1 MEVSIMKRIITGV
14 VLAVFII
21 GFFVEGV
28 EAERKKRR
36 RHPKGQKAAI
46 SAQISPTLGKL
57 KWGMSEK
64 DVLKMSLKRVR
75 DHFNKLV
82 GKTKD
87 PVEDDRLRTLE
98 REKIKKIKE
107 SLIRFDGQSTGWDVG
122 FLADEFTH
130 NNGESMVVMKDSNS
144 QNFYF
149 FIDGRL
155 WKWYKALDI
164 NVFAGKSFQ
173 EFADAMQRKFGK
185 AKVTQGELVPGGEK
199 RKWLE
204 WEDKTTRLRA
214 IDQTAFYGFY
224 CLVFEEKKTLK
235 NLASL
240 RRNASER
247 KSKSHALVDSVTSAE
262 DVSANP
268 DMSPNVVDR
277 ITGKTR
283 QREEL
288 RDQSG
293 SVRDRRSG
301 SQSPSKTSVTKDD
314 DPLSGLDF

>member
-1 MEVSIMKRIITGV
+1 MKRIITGFI
-14 VLAVFII
+14 LAVLVV
-21 GFFVEGV
+21 GFFVEGA

-36 RHPKGQKAAI
+36 QRNKGQKAAI
-46 SAQISPTLGKL
+46 SAEISPTLGKL
-57 KWGMSEK
+57 KWGMSER
-64 DVLKMSLKRVR
+64 DVLQMSIKKVR

-122 FLADEFTH
+122 FLSDEFTH

-149 FIDGRL
+149 FIDGHL

-185 AKVTQGELVPGGEK
+185 AKVSQGELVPGGEK

-204 WEDKTTRLRA
+204 WEDKQTRLRA
-214 IDQTAFYGFY
+214 VDQTGFYGFY

-240 RRNASER
+240 RRNTSKR
-247 KSKSHALVDSVTSAE
+247 KSQSHALVDSVTSTEGVSATA
-262 DVSANP
+262 DVS
-268 DMSPNVVDR
+268 SNVVDR
-277 ITGKTR
+277 ITGKVR
-283 QREEL
+283 QREEPL
-288 RDQSG
+288 DNSG
-293 SVRDRRSG
+293 SVKGRQTSYQPTPST
-301 SQSPSKTSVTKDD
+301 SQSSDD
-314 DPLSGLDF
+314 DPLSGLEF

>member
-1 MEVSIMKRIITGV
+1 MKRIITGV
-14 VLAVFII
+14 VLAVFVV
-21 GFFVEGV
+21 GFFVDGA
-28 EAERKKRR
+28 EADRKKRR
-36 RHPKGQKAAI
+36 GRHKGQKAAI
-46 SAQISPTLGKL
+46 SEQISPTLGKL
-57 KWGMSEK
+57 KWGMSEQ
-64 DVLKMSLKRVR
+64 DVLKMSLKKVR
-75 DHFNKLV
+75 EHFNKLV

-98 REKIKKIKE
+98 RQKIKKIKE

-130 NNGESMVVMKDSNS
+130 NNGESMIVMKDSNS

-173 EFADAMQRKFGK
+173 EFAEAMQRKFGK
-185 AKVTQGELVPGGEK
+185 AKVTQGELVKGGEK

-204 WEDKTTRLRA
+204 WEDKKTRLRA

-240 RRNASER
+240 RRNPSKP
-247 KSKSHALVDSVTSAE
+247 KSQSHALVDSVTSAE

-277 ITGKTR
+277 ITGKVR
-283 QREEL
+283 QREQTH
-288 RDQSG
+288 DQSG
-293 SVRDRRSG
+293 SSRGRRSG
-301 SQSPSKTSVTKDD
+301 SPSSASTSQNKDD
-314 DPLSGLDF
+314 DPLSGLEF